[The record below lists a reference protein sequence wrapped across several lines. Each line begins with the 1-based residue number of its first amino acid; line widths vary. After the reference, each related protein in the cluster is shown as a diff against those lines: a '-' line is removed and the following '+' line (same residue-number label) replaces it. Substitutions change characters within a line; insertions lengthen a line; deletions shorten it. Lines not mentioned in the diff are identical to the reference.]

1 MTNKTVREILR
12 QERRRTAAR
21 LDHFEKTKAYG
32 GAGWREEQ
40 EIDDLRLKLANIDTA
55 LAEPDKK
62 EEKMP
67 AMEVHELIRKFDAAM
82 HELNEIE
89 QILGEALDYPR
100 YVDDPKNFPEATER
114 DGVCVGEMTPATLA
128 EQAAKRIKEMRETVA
143 TKQVRESVRITP
155 VLKLEEDTIYY
166 EPVTG
171 EIGRWYPALVEVD
184 FTSDP
189 NGRVILTI
197 PGQESVMVN
206 LTVDEWWAIS
216 KYIDQRIIG
225 EETGGMNG

>member
-1 MTNKTVREILR
+1 MPKLTIAQILEI
-12 QERRRTAAR
+12 
-21 LDHFEKTKAYG
+21 
-32 GAGWREEQ
+32 EE
-40 EIDDLRLKLANIDTA
+40 AN
-55 LAEPDKK
+55 
-62 EEKMP
+62 MP
-67 AMEVHELIRKFDAAM
+67 AMEVHELIRKFDAAV
-82 HELNEIE
+82 HELNEVE
-89 QILGEALDYPR
+89 QILGEALGYPR

-166 EPVTG
+166 EPVTE